1 MGVVHGNLRQEEAAE
16 ASYQKALQHL
26 DRMSERERYR
36 TLGGY
41 YLLVSRNYEKAIEN
55 YETLVEL
62 FPADGGGHSN
72 LAFAYLYL
80 RDFDRAVAAGRAVEP
95 TRRT

>member
-1 MGVVHGNLRQEEAAE
+1 
-16 ASYQKALQHL
+16 
-26 DRMSERERYR
+26 MSERERYR

-41 YLLVSRNYEKAIEN
+41 FLLVSHNYEKAIEN

-72 LAFAYLYL
+72 LAFAYLSM
-80 RDFDRAVAAGRAVEP
+80 REFDKAVASGGVGRFA
-95 TRRT
+95 RTQQRH